1 MSKTPLRWRESVI
14 PSEVAGLERVN
25 VSLRTQEDVVLLR
38 HRVRE
43 QAVSLSFGLLDQTK
57 IVTAA
62 SELGRNAV
70 TYGGGGEAVIE
81 AARNGSRL
89 GLVLTVTDH
98 GPGIANI
105 EDAMRAGFSTGSGL
119 GLGLSGTRR
128 LVDEFDLRSTVGQG
142 TVVRIVRWK

>member
-1 MSKTPLRWRESVI
+1 MSKAPLRWRESVI

>member
-1 MSKTPLRWRESVI
+1 MI

-89 GLVLTVTDH
+89 VLVLTVTDH

>member
-1 MSKTPLRWRESVI
+1 MIRP
-14 PSEVAGLERVN
+14 EVAASERLTIT
-25 VSLRTQEDVVLLR
+25 LRSQEDVVILR

-43 QAVSLSFGLLDQTK
+43 QAVGLSFSLLDQTK

-70 TYGGGGEAVIE
+70 TYGGGGEAIVE
-81 AARNGSRL
+81 PSRDGSRV
-89 GLVLTVTDH
+89 GLVLTVIDH
-98 GPGIANI
+98 GPGIPNI

-128 LVDEFDLRSTVGQG
+128 LVDEFELRSEVGQG
-142 TVVRIVRWK
+142 TIVRIVRWR

>member
-1 MSKTPLRWRESVI
+1 MI

>member
-1 MSKTPLRWRESVI
+1 MSRAPSPWWASLILSEVHAPERLIVPLR
-14 PSEVAGLERVN
+14 A
-25 VSLRTQEDVVLLR
+25 QEDVVLLR

-43 QAVSLSFGLLDQTK
+43 QAVGLTFSLLDQTK

-81 AARNGSRL
+81 AARDGSRV

-98 GPGIANI
+98 GPGIANV
-105 EDAMRAGFSTGSGL
+105 EDAMRAGFTTGTGL

-128 LVDEFDLRSTVGQG
+128 LVDEFDLRSTVGEG

>member
-1 MSKTPLRWRESVI
+1 MIR
-14 PSEVAGLERVN
+14 SEAAAPERVTIA
-25 VSLRTQEDVVLLR
+25 LRNQEDVVVLR

-43 QAVSLSFGLLDQTK
+43 QAVGLSFSLLDQTK

-70 TYGGGGEAVIE
+70 TYGGGGEAIIE
-81 AARNGSRL
+81 ASRNDSRT
-89 GLVLTVTDH
+89 GLVLTVIDH
-98 GPGIANI
+98 GPGIANV
-105 EDAMRAGFSTGSGL
+105 EEAMRPGFSTGSGL

-128 LVDEFDLRSTVGQG
+128 LVDEFELRSEVGQG

>member
-1 MSKTPLRWRESVI
+1 LPWLEFVI
-14 PSEVAGLERVN
+14 LSEVPGLERLTVA
-25 VSLRTQEDVVLLR
+25 LRTQEDVVLLR

-43 QAVSLSFGLLDQTK
+43 HAVGLSFSLLDQTK

-81 AARNGSRL
+81 AARNGTRV

-98 GPGIANI
+98 GAGIANV
-105 EDAMRAGFSTGSGL
+105 EDAMRPGFSTGTGL

-142 TVVRIVRWK
+142 TIVRICRWR

>member
-43 QAVSLSFGLLDQTK
+43 QAVSLSYGLLDQTK

>member
-1 MSKTPLRWRESVI
+1 VI
-14 PSEVAGLERVN
+14 RPEVAASECLTIT
-25 VSLRTQEDVVLLR
+25 LRSQEDVVILR

-43 QAVSLSFGLLDQTK
+43 QAVGLNFSLLDQTK

-70 TYGGGGEAVIE
+70 TYGGGGEAIVE
-81 AARNGSRL
+81 PSRDGSRV
-89 GLVLTVTDH
+89 GLVLTVIDH
-98 GPGIANI
+98 GPGIPNI

-128 LVDEFDLRSTVGQG
+128 LVDEFELRSEVGQG
-142 TVVRIVRWK
+142 TIVRIVRWR